1 MHQSEG
7 LYRVIGLYSCR
18 LDAWLVRADVPRERA
33 GTRRRG
39 ECRHVARADVT
50 ADTEST
56 TDSMTLSILYHFE
69 IAKIN
74 TC

>member
-1 MHQSEG
+1 MHQSEE

-50 ADTEST
+50 ADTRVHNRFYDLEHLVS
-56 TDSMTLSILYHFE
+56 L
-69 IAKIN
+69 
-74 TC
+74 